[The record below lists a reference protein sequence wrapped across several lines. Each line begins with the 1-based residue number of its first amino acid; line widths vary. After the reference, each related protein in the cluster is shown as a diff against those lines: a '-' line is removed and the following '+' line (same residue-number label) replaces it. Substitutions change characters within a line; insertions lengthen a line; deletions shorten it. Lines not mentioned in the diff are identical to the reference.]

1 MGVELLKDFCSFP
14 TALYNIWD
22 NLVLILAFK
31 IVFQELYTERS
42 DFFFQASG
50 QDKLTADRVPVRD
63 SDSRTPLRGTSINDT

>member
-1 MGVELLKDFCSFP
+1 MEFSPPGKSVVTPDLARSLSYFDQIMGVQLLKDFCSFT

-42 DFFFQASG
+42 IFFFQASG
-50 QDKLTADRVPVRD
+50 QD
-63 SDSRTPLRGTSINDT
+63 